1 MLEKMPEHQCAV
13 TGRTFTTADA
23 ARASEARFREI
34 QATCDAGQ
42 VPQLRKGDVIYM
54 ETELYLGHG
63 RDDFRGGLAEVSEIL
78 EQKSAGKLAPFV
90 RLVQQP
96 DSLHNWK
103 LLAAEQMKLRLENGT
118 DWAHSDPDFRTEFN
132 DW

>member
-1 MLEKMPEHQCAV
+1 MPEEHRCSE
-13 TGRTFTTADA
+13 TGRAFATADA

-34 QATCDAGQ
+34 QAACDAGQ
-42 VPQLRKGDVIYM
+42 VPQLRKGDVIYVG
-54 ETELYLGHG
+54 TELYLGHG

-118 DWAHSDPDFRTEFN
+118 DWAHPDPDFRTEFN